1 MAQEYDKGH
10 GRIECRTCAVITDVQ
25 WMKEAHPHWPTLN
38 CIVRIESQRKMDSD
52 TKKETGYYISSASTN
67 AQTLLASTRN
77 HWAIENQLHWVLDMS
92 FGDDQSR
99 IRKGNAPENIA
110 VIRHAALNMIRMTKG
125 KRESIKLLRKAAGW
139 DDQVLDRIISQHF

>member
-77 HWAIENQLHWVLDMS
+77 HWAIEKQLQWVLDM
-92 FGDDQSR
+92 
-99 IRKGNAPENIA
+99 
-110 VIRHAALNMIRMTKG
+110 
-125 KRESIKLLRKAAGW
+125 
-139 DDQVLDRIISQHF
+139 